1 MELNEQIW
9 WFVARS
15 GAIVAWV
22 MVTVSVCWGLLVST
36 RAASRATQ
44 PASVLDMHRF
54 LGALSVVFTAVHV
67 IGLVGDSYMHF
78 GWSEVFVPMAS
89 AWEPGAVAWG
99 IVAMYA
105 LVAVE
110 ISSLLMKRLPRRVW
124 RSVHRLSLP
133 IYVIATIHGLQ
144 AGTDA
149 TNQWFR
155 LAMIASVN
163 VVAFLTVLMILGQRQ
178 VSLKRTQAR
187 AL

>member
-15 GAIVAWV
+15 GGIVAWV

-36 RAASRATQ
+36 LAASRATQ

-67 IGLVGDSYMHF
+67 IGLVGDSYIHF

-105 LVAVE
+105 LVAV
-110 ISSLLMKRLPRRVW
+110 
-124 RSVHRLSLP
+124 
-133 IYVIATIHGLQ
+133 
-144 AGTDA
+144 
-149 TNQWFR
+149 
-155 LAMIASVN
+155 
-163 VVAFLTVLMILGQRQ
+163 
-178 VSLKRTQAR
+178 
-187 AL
+187 